1 MQAVHYLLDAPVTCA
16 LAAGMTA
23 LFGYMW
29 NYRIGLE
36 AVCLSYAIVARERQY
51 YRLVTAAV
59 THVSAMHILFNMG
72 SLLNLAPLEAALGS
86 AWYAET
92 TLLLLYASMACWM
105 GVMHLAVTRYGQAAW
120 ADAPVVGYSGVLFG
134 WMTVAGML
142 QPAGW
147 SFLGLPVTLSP
158 FVSLALVQLIVPRAS
173 FLGHLAG
180 IAAGYA
186 VGWGLLEGARG
197 YWLCVG
203 TLGAAGACLLS
214 LRGTPLGPAVA
225 RLVALSPELLA
236 QLEGGGGEGGAG
248 AGGGSGSGAGGRA
261 RIVGGVLTQWR
272 GVGREELAA
281 SAATAAPLLQAPA
294 APAAAAAHSALP
306 VAPPAAA
313 AAAGGAQPGQQSH
326 GSSSSSSAAAAH
338 SSARSTEANDPAA
351 ALLSRH
357 V

>member
-1 MQAVHYLLDAPVTCA
+1 MQAMNYLLAAPCTCA

-23 LFGYMW
+23 LFAYMW

-36 AVCLSYAIVARERQY
+36 AVCLSYTIVARERQY
-51 YRLVTAAV
+51 YRLLTAAV

-72 SLLNLAPLEAALGS
+72 SLLNLAPLEALMGS

-105 GVMHLAVTRYGQAAW
+105 GAMHVAVTRYGQAAW

-142 QPAGW
+142 QPAAT
-147 SFLGLPVTLSP
+147 FMGLPLTLSP

-186 VGWGLLEGARG
+186 VGWGALEGARG
-197 YWLCVG
+197 YWLWVG
-203 TLGAAGACLLS
+203 SVGAAGVCVLS
-214 LRGTPLGPAVA
+214 LRGTPLGPAAA
-225 RLVALSPELLA
+225 RLLALSPELLA
-236 QLEGGGGEGGAG
+236 QLEGGGEG
-248 AGGGSGSGAGGRA
+248 AGGGGGGGGRA
-261 RIVGGVLTQWR
+261 RIQGGVLTQWR
-272 GVGREELAA
+272 GVGRAELAA
-281 SAATAAPLLQAPA
+281 TPATAAPQLQAPA
-294 APAAAAAHSALP
+294 AAQPPAPAPPPAPAHAALP
-306 VAPPAAA
+306 VAPAPAE
-313 AAAGGAQPGQQSH
+313 G
-326 GSSSSSSAAAAH
+326 SSAAAAH
-338 SSARSTEANDPAA
+338 SSARSTEADDPAA